1 MKHMKIPVVFLVML
15 AVGGC
20 SLSYYRKTLND
31 GFDFPSENVNR
42 IVKGKTTGDELIELF
57 GGPLAKN
64 DISETEEVW
73 RYSYSAG
80 VRIEEGGFFSDDVQS
95 TRQYKVLV
103 ITLKNGTV
111 ADFTYIES
119 H

>member
-1 MKHMKIPVVFLVML
+1 MKISVVFLVML

-20 SLSYYRKTLND
+20 SLSYYRKTFND
-31 GFDFPSENVNR
+31 GFDFPSENVSR
-42 IVKGKTTGDELIELF
+42 IVKGKTTGDEIIEMF

-64 DISETEEVW
+64 DLPETIEVW
-73 RYSYSAG
+73 RYSYSTG
-80 VRIEEGGFFSDDVQS
+80 VRIEEGGFFSDDVES
-95 TRQYKVLV
+95 TRQYKTLV

-111 ADFTYIES
+111 TDFTYTEG